1 MLVLTRKVNE
11 SIKINDDIEIK
22 VISIDGN
29 HVRIGIDAPKMISI
43 FRKEIYDKIKEENK
57 TAANITKSDIKSA
70 LDHVRKT
77 MPKKKGENE

>member
-29 HVRIGIDAPKMISI
+29 HIRIGIDAPKEIAI
-43 FRKEIYDKIKEENK
+43 FRKEIYDKIKAENK
-57 TAANITKSDIKSA
+57 SAAKINKSDLKSA
-70 LDHVRKT
+70 LDLVRKT
-77 MPKKKGENE
+77 VPKKKGDHK